1 MVAKGPARPAVLE
14 RELMAWDLANGESLR
29 LRLLAHRGREY
40 LDLRRFYRDGQG
52 AWQPTPR
59 GIRFDSE
66 LCGPIGELLTKV
78 SEGDDNRTD

>member
-59 GIRFDSE
+59 GIRFNSE
-66 LCGPIGELLTKV
+66 LSGPLAEVLGRIA
-78 SEGDDNRTD
+78 EGDFNDD